1 MATGDAMAAFDEKL
15 SKANIYGQWK
25 ADAFLQQVTDGPRPA
40 GGARLWRWDDVS
52 ALLEEACIV
61 MPASVTARR
70 SLMFSNPELERR
82 GTTHTIAMGMQMI
95 RPGEV
100 AWAHRHSI
108 NALRFVIKGNSD
120 LYTVVDG
127 EPAPMENYDLV
138 LTPGWAWH
146 DHHNETGGNAVWLD
160 VLDVPLVLALNQPFY
175 EAFGDETQPVLDV
188 PKSPSVRY
196 AWADMEK
203 KLHAGHDDDGGD
215 DGVFVEYVNPI
226 TGGPVLPTLSC
237 WAQWLKP
244 GFETKPNR
252 RTSSAVYHVV
262 KGSGRTKIGDREL
275 FWGAGDSFC
284 IPNWAHHHHS
294 IDGAGDGD
302 GAILFSVHDTPLL
315 KALGMFFE
323 ETTSHLGGQS
333 IPAPR
338 AGK

>member
-1 MATGDAMAAFDEKL
+1 
-15 SKANIYGQWK
+15 
-25 ADAFLQQVTDGPRPA
+25 
-40 GGARLWRWDDVS
+40 
-52 ALLEEACIV
+52 
-61 MPASVTARR
+61 
-70 SLMFSNPELERR
+70 
-82 GTTHTIAMGMQMI
+82 
-95 RPGEV
+95 
-100 AWAHRHSI
+100 
-108 NALRFVIKGNSD
+108 
-120 LYTVVDG
+120 
-127 EPAPMENYDLV
+127 
-138 LTPGWAWH
+138 
-146 DHHNETGGNAVWLD
+146 
-160 VLDVPLVLALNQPFY
+160 
-175 EAFGDETQPVLDV
+175 
-188 PKSPSVRY
+188 
-196 AWADMEK
+196 MEK
-203 KLHAGHDDDGGD
+203 KLYAGHDDDEGD
-215 DGVFVEYVNPI
+215 DGVFVEYVSPI

-294 IDGAGDGD
+294 IDGD

-323 ETTSHLGGQS
+323 ETMSHLGGQS